1 MRKKISIFGNSKYF
15 GKHVLISGGDV
26 YAVKSAS
33 EASKL
38 FDKLVKEKGIVPTVT
53 FVPKSQSLILKWQ

>member
-1 MRKKISIFGNSKYF
+1 MKKKISVFGNSKYY
-15 GKHVLISGGDV
+15 GKHVLISGEDV

-38 FDKLVKEKGIVPTVT
+38 FDKLVKEKGVVPTIT